1 MAKEHVR
8 GPVMSVE
15 EFKKKW
21 ADPKNRHELKKL
33 TGHLGLG
40 DGLVDA
46 LSEMDVNEIVSI
58 TGWQNALLIAIFD
71 LPLSQIERVL
81 NSWLSKW
88 TGHLS
93 FIDFALYKIVRSLP
107 KGNETRN
114 RWIANCA
121 DLSLDTKNFSLTESL
136 ILVLREDALNY
147 PDIIAIAEGYAKTS
161 AQMRRVLRNACK
173 LNVTEEF

>member
-1 MAKEHVR
+1 
-8 GPVMSVE
+8 
-15 EFKKKW
+15 
-21 ADPKNRHELKKL
+21 
-33 TGHLGLG
+33 
-40 DGLVDA
+40 
-46 LSEMDVNEIVSI
+46 
-58 TGWQNALLIAIFD
+58 QNALLIAIFD

-173 LNVTEEF
+173 INVTEEF